1 MIPIVC
7 VDDRGG
13 VMFNH
18 RRLSQ
23 DRLLRRHLLDAL
35 AGKTLWMNPYSRKQF
50 TEDSAAR
57 LMVDEDFLARAGSG
71 EYCFVE
77 GSPLLP
83 HLERIEGLILFRWNR
98 RYPADTFLDLSPAD
112 PPWHL
117 TEQMDFPGSSHQI
130 LTKEVYTR

>member
-13 VMFNH
+13 VMFNG
-18 RRLSQ
+18 RRLSR
-23 DRLLRRHLLDAL
+23 DRLLRRRLLADL
-35 AGKTLWMNPYSRKQF
+35 AGRTLWMNRYSRAQF
-50 TEDSAAR
+50 DETGNMR
-57 LMVDEDFLARAGSG
+57 LRVNEDFLSMAGAG

-77 GSPLLP
+77 GLPLRP

-117 TEQMDFPGSSHQI
+117 VRREDFPGNSHQI
-130 LTKEVYTR
+130 LTKEVYAR